1 MMTCSATEAES
12 IALAFLME
20 DLGIPEDE
28 QDFFSVLTSRSTD
41 ADWHVVEVG
50 IEGLPDKW
58 VLQVFSTGEC
68 DPCYTF
74 VSPIAPS
81 ETDTGLDEF
90 PPAIA
95 DILLQERQGE
105 RFSN

>member
-1 MMTCSATEAES
+1 MMTVETLDVEQ
-12 IALAFLME
+12 LAIEFLMT

-28 QDFFSVLTSRSTD
+28 QDFFAVLNSRSTD
-41 ADWHVVEVG
+41 GEWAVVELG

-74 VSPIAPS
+74 ISPIAAAHA
-81 ETDTGLDEF
+81 DTGLDEF
-90 PPAIA
+90 PPTIA
-95 DILLQERQGE
+95 EIVLQERRGE
-105 RFSN
+105 RLS